1 MSLRSSPCRLD
12 NPFKHHPK
20 LSAMVATLDQA
31 LLLEK
36 YRPRSLDE
44 VKGHDHQ
51 IKRLK
56 NFVKHKNIP
65 HCIFAGPQGIGKTT
79 IALALAR
86 ELYGNVYYQNFKEM
100 NASDSRGID
109 VVRTEIKNF
118 AETVP
123 IESMNFSFKILFLD
137 EADELTKDAQAALR
151 RTMEN
156 YSKTCRFILGCN
168 WSNKLIAPIQ
178 SRCAVFRFTE
188 LKGEDIRGIIEAI
201 VKGEGLKLS
210 DNIIDHLVLGS
221 SGDARVAVNALQ
233 ELSYMDKA
241 TITDARKIVIS
252 VDKKL
257 VRRALET
264 AFSGD
269 IHEAVKCVDE
279 LIYNYGY
286 SGPEILEAMADML
299 DKWPDLDKV
308 KYGRLMYKL
317 GQTDHRIYEGKS
329 ERLQLRSFLGFFT
342 ILEYASGTCPRLDVE
357 D

>member
-1 MSLRSSPCRLD
+1 
-12 NPFKHHPK
+12 
-20 LSAMVATLDQA
+20 MVATLDQA

-36 YRPRSLDE
+36 YRPTRLDE
-44 VKGHDHQ
+44 VKGHEHQ

-56 NFVKHKNIP
+56 NFVKYKNIP

-79 IALALAR
+79 LALAMAR
-86 ELYGNVYYQNFKEM
+86 ELYGKVYRQNFREL

-109 VVRTEIKNF
+109 VVRNLIKNF

-123 IESMNFSFKILFLD
+123 VESTSYSFKVLFLD

-156 YSKTCRFILGCN
+156 YSKTCRFIFGCN

-178 SRCAVFRFTE
+178 SRCVVFRFTE
-188 LKGEDIRGIIEAI
+188 LKGEDIRAIIEDI
-201 VKGEGLKLS
+201 IKGERMTLNE
-210 DNIIDHLVLGS
+210 NIIDHLVLGS
-221 SGDARVAVNALQ
+221 NGDARVAINALQ
-233 ELSYMDKA
+233 ELSYIDRPSIA
-241 TITDARKIVIS
+241 DARKIVIS

-257 VRRALET
+257 VKRALET
-264 AFSGD
+264 AFAGD
-269 IHEAVKCVDE
+269 TRESVKCVDE

-286 SGPEILEAMADML
+286 SGPEILEAMADLL
-299 DKWPDLDKV
+299 DDWPDLDKV
-308 KYGRLMYKL
+308 RYGRLMYKL
-317 GQTDHRIYEGKS
+317 GQVDHRIYEGKS